1 MGRET
6 GLWTMID
13 VKASASVELMGK
25 IVEKMEKKTKE
36 KNGKKDRK
44 KDDIGIKRT
53 ILQLKGQ

>member
-1 MGRET
+1 
-6 GLWTMID
+6 MID